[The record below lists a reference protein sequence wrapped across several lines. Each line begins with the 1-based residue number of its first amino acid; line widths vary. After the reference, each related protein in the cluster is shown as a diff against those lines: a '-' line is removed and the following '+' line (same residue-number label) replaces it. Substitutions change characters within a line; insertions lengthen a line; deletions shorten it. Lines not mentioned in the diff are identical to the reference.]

1 MVIKI
6 DLKSLDCLCGRTVS
20 SKCTM
25 FQSRNTDFD
34 SYAVSGRSYGASFG
48 NRSFWQPICTIN
60 NKIIALSAQN
70 VLFAYSLL
78 DFPALKSYYYG
89 YEYFSKERLR
99 RLPRP

>member
-60 NKIIALSAQN
+60 NKIIALRAQN
-70 VLFAYSLL
+70 VLFVGFPFFKDLL
-78 DFPALKSYYYG
+78 LWI
-89 YEYFSKERLR
+89 RILQ
-99 RLPRP
+99 